1 MLRKA
6 AVRVKVLRAHL
17 EADDFSDVVR
27 EAQEVVELGPKAL
40 LRFIGVEPHPR
51 CMTWAPSSWSM
62 PSG

>member
-1 MLRKA
+1 M
-6 AVRVKVLRAHL
+6 RVKVLRAYL
-17 EADDFSDVVR
+17 EADDFSAVVR
-27 EAQEVVELGPKAL
+27 EAQEGIELGLKAL